1 MTRPSSARRPGPGGD
16 PDVESPAPSTPAP
29 GTGGTVLVGLTGG
42 IASGKSAVAQRMA
55 ARGAV
60 VIDADV
66 LSRYALQPGGEGLA
80 EVAEAF
86 GESVLTAEGAL
97 DRAALGAIVFSDP
110 EARRR
115 LNSIVHPRVRQQA
128 RALREQA
135 PPGSV
140 VVEDIPLLVETGQ
153 ADRFDLVVVV
163 QAPEEE
169 RVRRIV
175 EDRDGTE
182 ADARARIEAQATD
195 AQRAEVADVVLDNSG
210 SLEDLEARVDELM
223 DRLSRS
229 DRGGLIGRA

>member
-1 MTRPSSARRPGPGGD
+1 MNGSSPARRSDFQSRPDAESTGPA
-16 PDVESPAPSTPAP
+16 SPQDD
-29 GTGGTVLVGLTGG
+29 TGGTLLVGLTGG
-42 IASGKSAVAQRMA
+42 IASGKSAVAARMA

-66 LSRYALQPGGEGLA
+66 LSRYALQPGGEGLT
-80 EVAEAF
+80 EVVDAF
-86 GESVLTAEGAL
+86 GDSVLAADGRL
-97 DRAALGAIVFSDP
+97 DRAALGAIVFADP
-110 EARRR
+110 QARRR

-169 RVRRIV
+169 RIRRIV

-210 SLEDLEARVDELM
+210 TLEELQAQVDELM
-223 DRLSRS
+223 DRLTAA
-229 DRGGLIGRA
+229 DRGGLLG